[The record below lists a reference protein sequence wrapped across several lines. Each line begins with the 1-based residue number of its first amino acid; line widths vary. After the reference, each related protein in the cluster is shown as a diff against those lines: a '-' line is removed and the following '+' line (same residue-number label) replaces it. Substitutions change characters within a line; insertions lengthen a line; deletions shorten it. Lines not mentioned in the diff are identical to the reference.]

1 MRKVK
6 SLLKQT
12 IPQTKFAV
20 SHSLIHQSKKKKNND
35 IGKQHSKQAIRQAKL
50 TKIKNIF
57 EPG

>member
-20 SHSLIHQSKKKKNND
+20 SHSLIHQSKKKNND